1 MVRFLLLLLA
11 VVALIFGL
19 SRSSARRKKSATPPV
34 PSVPAPSE
42 SQLDAMRRCAHC
54 GVYFPSSESL
64 READLDYCCDEHR
77 QRGPLSLP

>member
-11 VVALIFGL
+11 VVALIFIL

-34 PSVPAPSE
+34 PAPS
-42 SQLDAMRRCAHC
+42 SPLDAMRRCAHC